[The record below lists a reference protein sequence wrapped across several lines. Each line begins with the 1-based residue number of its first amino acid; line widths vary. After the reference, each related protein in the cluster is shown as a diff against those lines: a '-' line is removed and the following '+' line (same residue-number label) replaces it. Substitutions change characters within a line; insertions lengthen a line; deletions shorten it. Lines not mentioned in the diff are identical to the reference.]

1 MKLSFFNVNKKET
14 LTYKGD
20 ASIYNE
26 LNKSSCIK
34 SFNSINGKILVDRYE
49 EVVVCRFKIT
59 ANLVVLSSL
68 TNEPFNYKLKI
79 DDVLCYT
86 RKESYAAVE
95 KDIILTS
102 ENYIDLEEVI
112 YSLVITNLPT
122 RLVKKSETYPQ
133 GEHYRVIS
141 EEEYFKSKE
150 KEENESPFDALKDLD
165 FDDQEEES
173 DN

>member
-20 ASIYNE
+20 VNVYNE
-26 LNKSSCIK
+26 LNKSSYIQ
-34 SFNSINGKILVDRYE
+34 SFNSVSGKIIVDRYE
-49 EVVVCRFKIT
+49 EVVVCHFKIT

-86 RKESYAAVE
+86 RQESYAAIE
-95 KDIILTS
+95 KDIILTP

-112 YSLVITNLPT
+112 YSLIITSLPT
-122 RLVKKSETYPQ
+122 RLVKKSESYPQ
-133 GEHYRVIS
+133 GENYRVIS
-141 EEEYFKSKE
+141 EEEYLKDK
-150 KEENESPFDALKDLD
+150 ENEEGGSPFDVLKDLD
-165 FDDQEEES
+165 FEDTEEES
-173 DN
+173 DK

>member
-14 LTYKGD
+14 LSYKGD
-20 ASIYNE
+20 ANIYNE
-26 LNKSSCIK
+26 LNKSSYIK
-34 SFNSINGKILVDRYE
+34 NFNIVSGKILVDRYE
-49 EVVVCRFKIT
+49 EVVVCRFKIK

-68 TNEPFNYKLKI
+68 SNEPFNYKLKI

-95 KDIILTS
+95 KDIILTPD
-102 ENYIDLEEVI
+102 NYIDLEEVI
-112 YSLVITNLPT
+112 YSLIITNLPT

-141 EEEYFKSKE
+141 EEEYLKDKE
-150 KEENESPFDALKDLD
+150 KEDGGNPFDVLKDLD
-165 FDDQEEES
+165 FNEES
-173 DN
+173 EVESK